1 MKHFVERVEPDTS
14 QKDLSIL
21 VNNMS
26 VHVYPWGDLKQ
37 GNLFIYLLFFFG
49 GGGLKT
55 LRINVF
61 RDNFDIISIIS
72 NLQILV
78 FLYFWVTGTILSM

>member
-1 MKHFVERVEPDTS
+1 MFTLEGIWSKE
-14 QKDLSIL
+14 I
-21 VNNMS
+21 
-26 VHVYPWGDLKQ
+26 Y
-37 GNLFIYLLFFFG
+37 LFIFFFFG